1 MEIHG
6 NPWRIHGES
15 MGIYGNQW
23 NPWESMEIHGFLKE
37 ASLRRL
43 PEGGFLKEAS
53 RRRLAEGGFLKAA
66 RAEDKRYSRLI
77 GVDFLSSLFEQG
89 EGTHDTQRAS

>member
-37 ASLRRL
+37 ASHRTFLTIAAYRRL
-43 PEGGFLKEAS
+43 S
-53 RRRLAEGGFLKAA
+53 
-66 RAEDKRYSRLI
+66 
-77 GVDFLSSLFEQG
+77 VTVQG
-89 EGTHDTQRAS
+89 KSTEIQ